1 MTSLDRAIHALIDG
15 DGDFDEVALRV
26 FAHQREHSAVYG
38 RLCSTTPV
46 PVCAAEIPAVPI
58 EAFRRLDL
66 RTFPAART
74 VAEFRSSGTT
84 DAARSRHAFDSL
96 ELYRHAAL
104 AGFRTAL
111 CPSGRARVLSLI
123 PDASARPD
131 SSLSRMVS
139 WVLTAMGTADSA
151 VIADGEASPA
161 EWLAGELARA
171 DEAPLVLGTAFG
183 LATLFESAT
192 SLRLPAGTR
201 LMETGGFKGVRRELS
216 REACFD
222 LYANAGVSASL
233 VVGEYGMA
241 ELSSQWYDAVV
252 GQGAPAAQRVYV
264 PPPWAR
270 TRVVDPATGMDVDP
284 GADGLLLHLDPV
296 NRGSALAVLTQDV
309 GTRVVDAGQGPARD
323 GFVYRGRA
331 SEALLKGC
339 GLVDE
344 A

>member
-1 MTSLDRAIHALIDG
+1 MTPLDRAIHALIDG

-26 FAHQREHSAVYG
+26 FAHQREQSAIYG
-38 RLCSTTPV
+38 RLCATQPPPT
-46 PVCAAEIPAVPI
+46 CAAEIPAVPI
-58 EAFRRLDL
+58 EAFRRLEL
-66 RTFPAART
+66 RTFPSART

-104 AGFRTAL
+104 AGFRAAL
-111 CPSGRARVLSLI
+111 CPSGRARILSLI

-139 WVLTAMGTADSA
+139 WVLAAIGTADSA
-151 VIADGEASPA
+151 VIADNEASPA
-161 EWLAGELARA
+161 EWLGAELARSH
-171 DEAPLVLGTAFG
+171 DPPLVLGTAFG
-183 LATLFESAT
+183 LVTLFESAP
-192 SLRLPAGTR
+192 SLRFPVGAR
-201 LMETGGFKGVRRELS
+201 FMETGGFKGVRRELS
-216 REACFD
+216 RDACFE
-222 LYANAGVSASL
+222 LYAGAGVPVSH

-252 GQGAPAAQRVYV
+252 GQGAPAEARVYV

-270 TRVVDPATGMDVDP
+270 TRVVDPVSGADVAP
-284 GADGLLLHLDPV
+284 GTDGLLLHLDPV
-296 NRGSALAVLTQDV
+296 NRGSALAVLTHDV
-309 GTRVVDAGQGPARD
+309 GTRVAGAGQGPTRD